1 MLGLVLGMVCGKTN
15 SVTPA
20 ARTFLQ
26 LYLQQGCD
34 TSCLHT
40 SEHPWK

>member
-1 MLGLVLGMVCGKTN
+1 MLGLVLGMVCGKPN